1 MIVVGL
7 TGSIGMG
14 KSTTAKL
21 FADEGIPVFDAD
33 AEAHILMAKNGAAVA
48 PVEAAFPG
56 VAEDGEINRLSLGQR
71 VLGDK
76 EALLKLEAILHPLIG
91 EQRERFLVA
100 GVAQN
105 IPLVVLDI
113 PLLFE
118 KKQHQ
123 KFDAIVV
130 ASADGDVQRQRVLAR
145 KGMTPDKLDAILSHQ
160 LPDAEKR
167 ARADYIVETDK
178 GLDHARQQVRAIIND
193 LKKRNI
199 AHA

>member
-14 KSTTAKL
+14 KSTTAQL
-21 FADEGIPVFDAD
+21 FADEGVPVFDAD
-33 AEAHILMAKNGAAVA
+33 AEAHRLMAKNGAAVSHI
-48 PVEAAFPG
+48 EAAFPG
-56 VAEDGEINRLSLGQR
+56 VEENGAINRQILGQR
-71 VLGDK
+71 VFGNK
-76 EALLKLEAILHPLIG
+76 EALLKLEAILHPMIG

-100 GVAQN
+100 GVAQD

-130 ASADGDVQRQRVLAR
+130 ASAPDDVQRQRVLSR
-145 KGMTPDKLDAILSHQ
+145 DGMTADRLDAILTFQ
-160 LPDAEKR
+160 VPDVEKR
-167 ARADYIVETDK
+167 ASADYVVETDK
-178 GLDHARQQVRAIIND
+178 GLEHARQQVRAIIDD

-199 AHA
+199 GHA